1 MTQGVRGE
9 VWLRSATERCKRYQ
23 IPVFA
28 SPSPQGC
35 GWELLQ
41 RVVRVFR
48 SLQEIKADELRFGLL
63 LSLFPPALMSDCL
76 RNCRELW
83 RLPNYLPISICAIA
97 TGKGLPARPWEP
109 CLICPGQAATSV
121 VGKKWCLNW
130 RHRSEPYEMMHS
142 FMCIHS
148 TTPTFHLLSSRDIRS
163 RGEAAGVVRRG

>member
-28 SPSPQGC
+28 SPSPQAC

-83 RLPNYLPISICAIA
+83 RLPNYLPNKHLCHCHWQGASSPSLGALSDLSR
-97 TGKGLPARPWEP
+97 TGSNFSCR
-109 CLICPGQAATSV
+109 Q
-121 VGKKWCLNW
+121 
-130 RHRSEPYEMMHS
+130 EMV
-142 FMCIHS
+142 FK
-148 TTPTFHLLSSRDIRS
+148 L
-163 RGEAAGVVRRG
+163 EAQI